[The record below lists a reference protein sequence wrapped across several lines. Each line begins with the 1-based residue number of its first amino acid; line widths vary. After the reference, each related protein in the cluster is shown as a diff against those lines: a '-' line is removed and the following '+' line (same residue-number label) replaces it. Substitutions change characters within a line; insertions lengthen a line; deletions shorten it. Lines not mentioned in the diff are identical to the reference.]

1 MTEKKLIYITSW
13 DFTDAE
19 ANGVCKKIFS
29 QIKAFRK
36 AGFSV
41 DYTYIKNGS
50 TWINKAG
57 VEILL
62 GHNHHMSKLAA
73 HRLIAGYV
81 KENAYPCVYIRYN
94 KADPDFIRL
103 VKRLKEEGSCIL
115 VEIPTY
121 PYDNECK
128 GCLRDRMVLM
138 VDKMYRGKIH
148 KYIDSFVSYSD
159 DTEIFG
165 APSMHVM
172 NGIDMDTVE
181 PIKPEEKKDDTIN
194 LIAVAA
200 FTPSHGYDRMI
211 RSLGEYYNNGGK
223 RNIIFHM
230 VGYGELVK
238 EYERLIKQYHLE
250 SHVVLYG
257 KKFGKELDDI
267 YNKADIGVC
276 ALGSFRVSQNAI
288 GSGLKG
294 REYSAKGLPI
304 VSSCKV
310 DVFPQIE
317 YKYIY
322 LFDDN
327 EDNIDID
334 KLIMFYE
341 KIYYGKN
348 RNDIIDEI
356 RKYAVIHCSIDIV
369 MKPIINELVE
379 D

>member
-36 AGFSV
+36 AGLSV

-200 FTPSHGYDRMI
+200 FAPSHGYDRMI

-223 RNIIFHM
+223 RNISFHM

-250 SHVVLYG
+250 AHVILYG
-257 KKFGKELDDI
+257 KKFGKELDEI
-267 YNKADIGVC
+267 YNKADIGIC
-276 ALGSFRVSQNAI
+276 KLGCFRIST
-288 GSGLKG
+288 S
-294 REYSAKGLPI
+294 I
-304 VSSCKV
+304 VSSELKSKEYAARGIPMVSACQM
-310 DVFPQIE
+310 DTFPQEE
-317 YKYIY
+317 YKYIHI
-322 LFDDN
+322 FSGD
-327 EDNIDID
+327 ESNI
-334 KLIMFYE
+334 
-341 KIYYGKN
+341 
-348 RNDIIDEI
+348 
-356 RKYAVIHCSIDIV
+356 S
-369 MKPIINELVE
+369 INELISFYESVYKDTDRSKIITDIRQYAGMHCSME
-379 D
+379 VVMCEIIKFYKK